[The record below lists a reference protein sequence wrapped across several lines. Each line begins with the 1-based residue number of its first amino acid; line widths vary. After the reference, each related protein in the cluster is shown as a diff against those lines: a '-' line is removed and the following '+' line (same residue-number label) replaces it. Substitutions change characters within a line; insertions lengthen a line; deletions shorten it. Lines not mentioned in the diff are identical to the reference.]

1 MNWKPTSLS
10 HVVSILAIMIT
21 LLGINAITFYYMHTL
36 NNTQFFFMSLV
47 NITGLIGMSYYAVN
61 FAMSEK
67 GVTIQSKPETTTQS

>member
-21 LLGINAITFYYMHTL
+21 LLGINAITFYYMQHL
-36 NNTQFFFMSLV
+36 NNTQFFFLSLV

-67 GVTIQSKPETTTQS
+67 GVTIQSKPETTAQS